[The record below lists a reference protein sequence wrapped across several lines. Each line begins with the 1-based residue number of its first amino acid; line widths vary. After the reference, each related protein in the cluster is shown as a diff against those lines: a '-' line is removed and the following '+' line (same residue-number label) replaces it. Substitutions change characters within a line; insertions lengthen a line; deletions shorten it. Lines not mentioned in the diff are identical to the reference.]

1 MRKLKNPT
9 PWALAAGCALG
20 IAGMIYAPLPT
31 SVCLVIATSWSVY
44 DTHQRR
50 VRLKKTL
57 DDLDTALV
65 ERGFYRSLWLESEN
79 RSAATKNTDPDV
91 GNEKPGA

>member
-9 PWALAAGCALG
+9 PWALAASCALG
-20 IAGMIYAPLPT
+20 VAGMIYAPLPT

-50 VRLKKTL
+50 ARLKKTL

-65 ERGFYRSLWLESEN
+65 ERGFYRDLWLESEN
-79 RSAATKNTDPDV
+79 RSTATNNADSDA

>member
-31 SVCLVIATSWSVY
+31 SVCLVIATGWSVY

-50 VRLKKTL
+50 ARLKKTL

-79 RSAATKNTDPDV
+79 RSATTKNTDSDV